1 MLLPIKRIL
10 NSDLN
15 TNIHFNRFLPYTV
28 HFELNTSEQS
38 ALIDDT
44 SISEIFETVNTER
57 QDERYPKKP
66 YRGSK
71 SELDHRDVSII
82 QSMSSMNFSQSNLS
96 IQSIESEDEDNNQ
109 FHSESQYGNYLDN
122 NFEETD
128 QRASFSS
135 TSSLAETKPKSASST
150 DHSHH
155 GNHLN
160 AKPGHRRQLSN
171 SSLHKVNSHTSNQ
184 SLNDVS
190 VQDFFFNNPNVSKS
204 AISMNPSNSGNNPTI
219 PFHYNLNEGSKASSD
234 NVTTFL
240 KPKPFIRS
248 TTPQAKVNEI
258 AQRKVPQEPQLSSM
272 RMNRTHQHSNLRNYK
287 TSSMLELDQQIEGT
301 VDADKKPF
309 YDTYTKQLTNEEKEV
324 LNRSDFIKVS
334 PFGGFS
340 KAHSFTDTE
349 ESIFDKAPWKIKTF
363 EKGNGS
369 LINSVKLARKEFN
382 DDFKW
387 FGTLS
392 IPSNVIPDNIK
403 NDISAT
409 LKSDY
414 NSNAIFL
421 DDEVFEG
428 HYQSFCKQILWP
440 IFHYQIP
447 DNPKSNAFENHCWKY
462 YEEVNQIFAE
472 KIAKEYKDGD
482 TVWIHDYHLML
493 VPNMLRKLV
502 PHAKIGFFLH
512 VSFPSSEVFRC
523 LAQRKNILEGMLGA
537 DCVTFQNEEYLG
549 HFLQS
554 SNRLLLADFNSVG
567 VNYKDRL
574 TVVSYNPIGLDFESL
589 NEKIQT
595 EEVQNWKNL
604 IGERWSKKK
613 LIVSKDKMDKIRGLK
628 EKLLAYERFL
638 NDHPDFIYKTTM
650 LLICPSTNNNDEDY
664 ENEIFSIIER
674 INSMTENISID
685 QPIVMLNQD
694 IGFYQYLALLGSAD
708 VFIVSTLREGMN
720 LTCHEFVCASQE
732 KHSPLI
738 LSEFVGSASVLTD
751 GSLISNP
758 YNIKE
763 VSEQIY
769 QALNMSESE
778 KLQRWNSIF
787 KQVLNN
793 DSKTWVHK
801 CLTDINNSYGYGS
814 LSQNTKLVTKLTKTI
829 YHDTLREIS
838 PLGKRLY
845 VLNLD
850 DMADKFSIHGK
861 TIHSMQMQLILKTLS
876 DLSSDPSNTVYI
888 FSMSQRVEL
897 VRLYGRNPSIGLI
910 AESGGLLR
918 QPNSNDWL
926 KIVDESEKVW
936 MSSAVDVIKAF
947 SERIPGSY
955 FEVEECSII
964 FHTESANNIDKDYKE
979 GLIGDLITHINEL
992 FEKDYNVH
1000 AFLSKG
1006 VVIVKEINLIF
1017 RALEYITEQ
1026 SSSNDVFM
1034 KLSTSNSGFTSPVL
1048 QPAFTGH
1055 SPLSSPTQVTG
1066 LSGSSA
1072 SIMSNMLMSEMTTSR
1087 RGSSA
1092 KSDFMGVSNQNNFEF
1107 VFVCGTTSKI
1117 DEEIYTF
1124 FNGMAERT
1132 GIESDHI
1139 MTVSVGDTSKG
1150 RTCAKYSLLGINNL
1164 MILLN

>member
-1 MLLPIKRIL
+1 MTIFVASL
-10 NSDLN
+10 
-15 TNIHFNRFLPYTV
+15 FLPYTV
-28 HFELNTSEQS
+28 HFELNISQKS
-38 ALIDDT
+38 AIIDDT
-44 SISEIFETVNTER
+44 SIAEIFETVNSEG
-57 QDERYPKKP
+57 QEERYPKKP
-66 YRGSK
+66 YMNRKTGR
-71 SELDHRDVSII
+71 DIRDVSII
-82 QSMSSMNFSQSNLS
+82 QSMSSMNLSQSNAS
-96 IQSIESEDEDNNQ
+96 FHSVDSEDEDNNQ
-109 FHSESQYGNYLDN
+109 LQSESQYSSYLDTN
-122 NFEETD
+122 NSETD
-128 QRASFSS
+128 PRTSFSS
-135 TSSLAETKPKSASST
+135 TSSLVEPKSKSASST
-150 DHSHH
+150 DPPHYST
-155 GNHLN
+155 HLSVRPVN
-160 AKPGHRRQLSN
+160 RRQASN
-171 SSLHKVNSHTSNQ
+171 NSLQKVNSHTSNH

-190 VQDFFFNNPNVSKS
+190 VEDFFFKNPNISRPVMNYSHSVGNVS
-204 AISMNPSNSGNNPTI
+204 AAV
-219 PFHYNLNEGSKASSD
+219 PFQYGLNEGGKSTE
-234 NVTTFL
+234 NITTLL

-258 AQRKVPQEPQLSSM
+258 PQEPQLSSM
-272 RMNRTHQHSNLRNYK
+272 RINRTHQHSNLRNYK
-287 TSSMLELDQQIEGT
+287 TSSMLELDQQIEGV
-301 VDADKKPF
+301 VDSDKKPF
-309 YDTYTKQLTNEEKEV
+309 YDTYTKQLANEEREV
-324 LNRSDFIKVS
+324 LNRSDYIKVS

-340 KAHSFTDTE
+340 KTHIFSDSDS
-349 ESIFDKAPWKIKTF
+349 SIFDKAPWKITNF

-369 LINSVKLARKEFN
+369 LINSVKLAREQSQ

-387 FGTLS
+387 IGTLS
-392 IPSNVIPDNIK
+392 IPSNIIPDDIKINI
-403 NDISAT
+403 SST

-421 DDEVFEG
+421 DDELFEG
-428 HYQSFCKQILWP
+428 HYKSFCKQILWP

-447 DNPKSNAFENHCWKY
+447 DNPKSNAFENHSWEY
-462 YEEVNQIFAE
+462 YEKVNQIFAE

-493 VPNMLRKLV
+493 VPNMLRKLI

-523 LAQRKNILEGMLGA
+523 LAQRKHILEGVLGA

-589 NEKIQT
+589 NKKIQSYD
-595 EEVQNWKNL
+595 VQSWKNM

-613 LIVSKDKMDKIRGLK
+613 LIVSKDKLDRIRGLK

-638 NDHPDFIYKTTM
+638 NDHPDFIYNTTM
-650 LLICPSTNNNDEDY
+650 LLICPSGSNNDEDY
-664 ENEIFSIIER
+664 VNEIFSIIER

-685 QPIVMLNQD
+685 QPIVLLNQD
-694 IGFYQYLALLGSAD
+694 IAFDQYLALLGSAD

-738 LSEFVGSASVLTD
+738 LSEFVGSASVLTE

-778 KLQRWNSIF
+778 KEERWDKMF

-801 CLTDINNSYGYGS
+801 CLTDINNSYGYS
-814 LSQNTKLVTKLTKTI
+814 TLSQNTKLVTKLTKTI
-829 YHDTLREIS
+829 YEGILNDIPHN
-838 PLGKRLY
+838 GKRLY

-850 DMADKFSIHGK
+850 DMADNFSVHGK
-861 TIHSMQMQLILKTLS
+861 TIHSMQTQFILRTLS
-876 DLSSDPSNTVYI
+876 ELSSNPNNTVYI
-888 FSMSQRVEL
+888 FSMCQRTEL
-897 VRLYGRNPSIGLI
+897 ARSYGRNPSIGLI

-926 KIVDESEKVW
+926 KIIDESEKVW

-955 FEVEECSII
+955 LEVEECSII
-964 FHTESANNIDKDYKE
+964 FHTESANNIDKDHKD

-1026 SSSNDVFM
+1026 SSKNLFV
-1034 KLSTSNSGFTSPVL
+1034 KVPTSGSGYDSPVL
-1048 QPAFTGH
+1048 QSPLTNH
-1055 SPLSSPTQVTG
+1055 SPITSPVQLSG
-1066 LSGSSA
+1066 ISGSSA
-1072 SIMSNMLMSEMTTSR
+1072 SVMSNMLMSEIATSR

-1092 KSDFMGVSNQNNFEF
+1092 KSDFMCNANQNSFQF
-1107 VFVCGTTSKI
+1107 VFICGTTGKI
-1117 DEEIYTF
+1117 DEELYTF
-1124 FNGMAERT
+1124 FNGLAERA
-1132 GIESDHI
+1132 GIESEHI
-1139 MTVSVGDTSKG
+1139 MTVCVGDTSKG

-1164 MILLN
+1164 MTLLN